1 MVRDLIVR
9 AAAAPPDEARS
20 LLESALRAESEQLW
34 VARSAA
40 RVYATHVGDVEAAR
54 RVVDELAPLTCL
66 DYRLV
71 AAAYNELGDR
81 TRAASC
87 LERAANNAR
96 TARDLCV
103 VALGYRDIGYEDEAR
118 LIVDGAVAVATH
130 AMDAW
135 IVATC
140 VRDSFGEPDRAKT
153 ILANAYR
160 DATGVTELLG
170 FARAFA
176 ANDAPSDEL
185 SDHVERAARAASTVQ
200 DWLEISRAHHLLL
213 LDEAEALLAVDRAA
227 QLATSPQDERAIAV
241 ARGRVQIGLLDD
253 DRPKLPPSKLLAAGA
268 RSFAWDRDGNRLL
281 AWLRARIPRTAI
293 NTLSRP
299 EQFLFND
306 DLVTLL
312 ELQKSGELPHPLP
325 AQLDAVR
332 AYARRTQSFDH
343 QLRAFACTLVCI
355 DDAAIAIPEGT
366 DDEMAFLVESCLALG
381 PEAVAAA
388 AVLFA
393 ALADAYEATQSTT
406 AMGYQALVAEL
417 GLALCAAWLDPT
429 DPRIVPL
436 LERMIAGEAEW
447 PRAKLRH
454 ALWRELAQRTLDHPN
469 LAPYTARL

>member
-1 MVRDLIVR
+1 MVRDLIAR
-9 AAAAPPDEARS
+9 AAAAPPNEARS
-20 LLESALRAESEQLW
+20 LLDNALRAASEQLW
-34 VARSAA
+34 VARNAA
-40 RVYATHVGDVEAAR
+40 RVYATNLRDVEAAR
-54 RVVDELAPLTCL
+54 RVIDGLAPLTCL
-66 DYRLV
+66 EWRLV

-81 TRAASC
+81 ERAASC

-103 VALGYRDIGYEDEAR
+103 VALGYRDIGFEDEAR
-118 LIVDGAVAVATH
+118 LLVDGAIRVASH

-140 VRDSFGEPDRAKT
+140 VRDSFDDPARARS
-153 ILANAYR
+153 ILHDAFR
-160 DATGVTELLG
+160 DAAGVTEILG

-176 ANDAPSDEL
+176 AHASERDEL
-185 SDHVERAARAASTVQ
+185 SDHVERAARVASTVQ
-200 DWLEISRAHHLLL
+200 DWIEISRAHHLLL
-213 LDEAEALLAVDRAA
+213 LDEAEALLAVDRGA

-253 DRPKLPPSKLLAAGA
+253 ERPKLPPSKLLAPGA
-268 RSFAWDRDGNRLL
+268 RNFAWDRDPNQLL

-312 ELQKSGELPHPLP
+312 ELQKTGELPHPLP

-332 AYARRTQSFDH
+332 AYSRRTESFDH
-343 QLRAFACTLVCI
+343 QLRAFTCTLICI

-366 DDEMAFLVESCLALG
+366 GNEMATLVESCLALG
-381 PEAVAAA
+381 PDAVAGAA
-388 AVLFA
+388 ALFA
-393 ALADAYEATQSTT
+393 ALADAHEATQSTT
-406 AMGYQALVAEL
+406 SMGYQALLAEL

-436 LERMIAGEAEW
+436 LDRMLADEEDW
-447 PRAKLRH
+447 PRAKLRDP
-454 ALWRELAQRTLDHPN
+454 LWQTLAHRVLGHPS
-469 LAPYTARL
+469 LAPYAARI